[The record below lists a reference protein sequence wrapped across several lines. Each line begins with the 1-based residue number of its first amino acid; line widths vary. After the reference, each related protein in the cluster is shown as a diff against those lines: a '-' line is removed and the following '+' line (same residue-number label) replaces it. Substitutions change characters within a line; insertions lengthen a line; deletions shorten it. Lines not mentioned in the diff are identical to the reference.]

1 MTVAIV
7 AMLAILTG
15 LSVANLA
22 AFGTALFLLN
32 DIKGNTCPGAPSVSC
47 SSLQLGSSPS
57 PSPLDGASQSSSAI
71 ERQLQRHPALRG

>member
-32 DIKGNTCPGAPSVSC
+32 DIKGNTCPAAQ
-47 SSLQLGSSPS
+47 SLSLSSPDYQGDLS
-57 PSPLDGASQSSSAI
+57 PAAQQLVDRINS
-71 ERQLQRHPALRG
+71 QLQPPLQIPFR